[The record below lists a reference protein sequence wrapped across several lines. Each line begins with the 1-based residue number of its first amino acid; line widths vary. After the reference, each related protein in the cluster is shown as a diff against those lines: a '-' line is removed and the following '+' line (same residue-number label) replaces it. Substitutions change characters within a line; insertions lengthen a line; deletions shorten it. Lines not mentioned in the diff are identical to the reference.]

1 MCVFFAQEL
10 CFVFGGKYDCLVEV
24 SCIWNRQF
32 WNFLLADFGQKFRF
46 ILKKRRLGLQVI
58 FLLFSFYDSRKKCPF
73 EWRIF
78 PFSLMPT
85 SAAIIGEGYQTTVAI
100 YSLPILMRPLAG
112 VFAACTCF
120 SRFSQNWEGQLL
132 WVFSIVYRRLKV
144 FQWTKNHFQISSRK
158 DVHID
163 QYW

>member
-1 MCVFFAQEL
+1 MKSSKLAPKQMCVFFAQEL
-10 CFVFGGKYDCLVEV
+10 CFVFGGKYGCLVEV

-85 SAAIIGEGYQTTVAI
+85 SAAVIIYNN
-100 YSLPILMRPLAG
+100 
-112 VFAACTCF
+112 VFKKP
-120 SRFSQNWEGQLL
+120 SPEKRK
-132 WVFSIVYRRLKV
+132 RLCLGK
-144 FQWTKNHFQISSRK
+144 KLQINCEEWIK
-158 DVHID
+158 KHDVNFE
-163 QYW
+163 QCALVLSVMMSFLN

>member
-1 MCVFFAQEL
+1 MKSSKLAPKQMCVFFAQEL
-10 CFVFGGKYDCLVEV
+10 CFVFGWKCGCLVEV

-78 PFSLMPT
+78 PFSFMLT
-85 SAAIIGEGYQTTVAI
+85 SAAVTPPLWLRTPPFHWLRTPYV
-100 YSLPILMRPLAG
+100 LPLRTPGG
-112 VFAACTCF
+112 VRNGVREKKKPRLNPSWCALFHDVKFT
-120 SRFSQNWEGQLL
+120 NLYGQL
-132 WVFSIVYRRLKV
+132 
-144 FQWTKNHFQISSRK
+144 
-158 DVHID
+158 
-163 QYW
+163 